1 MIFDVVHWAFCPF
14 DTPCLLARWL
24 IGSIGQTSMVH
35 VLALGSVHMAF
46 DYLAF
51 YLSRLLVV
59 MTALGGGCLVLTLGL
74 GLPDAALLGDEA
86 VLDHLVDVFFLAK
99 VALEVEVPHV
109 LANVW
114 LMDALWMSMLVSCVE
129 EMLVAELGWIESV
142 SM

>member
-1 MIFDVVHWAFCPF
+1 
-14 DTPCLLARWL
+14 
-24 IGSIGQTSMVH
+24 
-35 VLALGSVHMAF
+35 MAF
-46 DYLAF
+46 DDLAF

-99 VALEVEVPHV
+99 VALEVEVHHV